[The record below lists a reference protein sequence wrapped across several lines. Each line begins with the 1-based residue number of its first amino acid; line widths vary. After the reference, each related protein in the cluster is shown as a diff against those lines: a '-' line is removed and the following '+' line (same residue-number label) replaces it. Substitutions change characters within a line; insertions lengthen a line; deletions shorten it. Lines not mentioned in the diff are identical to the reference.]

1 MVTWVFFLLQGE
13 RFRYHLQVGEVVLD
27 QSLKEIYRD
36 FDKSSHRNW
45 IGNFAGSGR
54 RSHDLP
60 SNFKNLLIKDRF
72 ATGSFGPETIFGW
85 IRFAST
91 STWSVEDPRLLRRD
105 LGMVRVLSSKP
116 HQKRG
121 SRR

>member
-1 MVTWVFFLLQGE
+1 MASRQSNRIWLQPRQDFVMPTHGPCVE
-13 RFRYHLQVGEVVLD
+13 RILPRETVGDEASRPGLIVASTPQV
-27 QSLKEIYRD
+27 I
-36 FDKSSHRNW
+36 
-45 IGNFAGSGR
+45 AM
-54 RSHDLP
+54 
-60 SNFKNLLIKDRF
+60 
-72 ATGSFGPETIFGW
+72 GSFDPETIFDW